1 LRASSPNSN
10 ADRRGE
16 KHGGSSGGQGRD
28 PRRVDAGYIWINGV
42 GTHYRG
48 VPYGGTKNSGV
59 GTEEGLDEL
68 MSYTEI
74 KSINIVMG

>member
-1 LRASSPNSN
+1 MAGRL
-10 ADRRGE
+10 ADRVAIP
-16 KHGGSSGGQGRD
+16 GGSTQVISGST
-28 PRRVDAGYIWINGV
+28 GV

-48 VPYGGTKNSGV
+48 VSYGGTKNSGV